1 MGGLFT
7 LRAMQSGLSNV
18 LNKLET
24 NPVNGARKAL
34 SHEERNECERRGKRA
49 KMTHRTMRAEDSRA
63 TVQSK

>member
-1 MGGLFT
+1 MAFFT

-34 SHEERNECERRGKRA
+34 SNEERNECERRGKRA
-49 KMTHRTMRAEDSRA
+49 KMKHKSMKVED
-63 TVQSK
+63 

>member
-1 MGGLFT
+1 MAFFT

-34 SHEERNECERRGKRA
+34 SNEERNECKRRGKRA
-49 KMTHRTMRAEDSRA
+49 TMTHRTMRAEDSRA
-63 TVQSK
+63 TIQTK